1 MLSDFVQLVGNLV
14 ESQLLNVYGLVLE
27 EGVVLSLLVGR
38 DQLVSLRV
46 DRCAAR
52 EKQYLVS
59 DALADISLSQESHDT
74 LVDPSQILL
83 DNFKF
88 AFSD

>member
-1 MLSDFVQLVGNLV
+1 MLSNFVQLVGNLV

-46 DRCAAR
+46 D
-52 EKQYLVS
+52 
-59 DALADISLSQESHDT
+59 
-74 LVDPSQILL
+74 
-83 DNFKF
+83 
-88 AFSD
+88 

>member
-1 MLSDFVQLVGNLV
+1 MLSNFVQLVGNLV

-52 EKQYLVS
+52 EEQYLVS